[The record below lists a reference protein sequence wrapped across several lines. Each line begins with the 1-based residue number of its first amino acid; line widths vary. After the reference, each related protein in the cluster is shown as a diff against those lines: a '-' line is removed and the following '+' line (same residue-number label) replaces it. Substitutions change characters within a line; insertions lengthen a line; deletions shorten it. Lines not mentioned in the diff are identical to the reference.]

1 MTIVDCFS
9 CDNDF
14 RIQSIINTAQ
24 SRSSLF
30 QQSRH
35 LVPVNNIEN
44 LLHVIGFD
52 VFVLEVEGVLPHV
65 DAEEWGK
72 AGGWFQRVLVGGGA
86 EFEAVVGRVV
96 AEPCPAGALGRR
108 WMLDRGFGMG
118 KVGGKERNSKRSSFS
133 AFRFSVFKFDFQRL
147 PVCEAISSA
156 STGLNR
162 VIRVRAIR

>member
-14 RIQSIINTAQ
+14 NSEFIINTAQ

-44 LLHVIGFD
+44 LLHVVGFD
-52 VFVLEVEGVLPHV
+52 VLVLKVEGVLPHV

-86 EFEAVVGRVV
+86 EFEAVVGGVV
-96 AEPCPAGALGRR
+96 AEPCPAGALGRKR
-108 WMLDRGFGMG
+108 VLDRSFGME
-118 KVGGKERNSKRSSFS
+118 KVGGKERSSFS
-133 AFRFSVFKFDFQRL
+133 AF
-147 PVCEAISSA
+147 
-156 STGLNR
+156 
-162 VIRVRAIR
+162 